1 MIKKR
6 KIHHFFHR
14 FEKHIISIENFL
26 TEEYIE
32 IAKKIYIDIEK
43 ISTFNK
49 NKKLII
55 DLEHVLINC
64 GLEEI
69 EGLIY
74 KIINDKKNEE
84 FIKDKSKKEKEE
96 FIMKEFYK
104 KIVPT
109 FCQDIIASVKY
120 SGFEAR
126 NRFVSNIIYDIYKQS
141 SRNNFEHFLKNS
153 TKKKT
158 IIYTF
163 SNTSGE
169 LLENK
174 IVGMNNIEYSSETIY
189 EIMIDSI
196 KSEKDIEIIM
206 NDYYGDN
213 SQNVLVFKFRETDLD
228 KMNHISYLINN
239 YESKLN
245 KQRDQEDDEN
255 DNFDNGRFKYYKYSK

>member
-1 MIKKR
+1 MGDKQFSKIAFANEKSSSEVNRKFRTIVLVSQEQIDQKKEDPP
-6 KIHHFFHR
+6 FLHR

-104 KIVPT
+104 K
-109 FCQDIIASVKY
+109 
-120 SGFEAR
+120 
-126 NRFVSNIIYDIYKQS
+126 
-141 SRNNFEHFLKNS
+141 
-153 TKKKT
+153 
-158 IIYTF
+158 
-163 SNTSGE
+163 
-169 LLENK
+169 
-174 IVGMNNIEYSSETIY
+174 
-189 EIMIDSI
+189 
-196 KSEKDIEIIM
+196 
-206 NDYYGDN
+206 
-213 SQNVLVFKFRETDLD
+213 
-228 KMNHISYLINN
+228 
-239 YESKLN
+239 
-245 KQRDQEDDEN
+245 
-255 DNFDNGRFKYYKYSK
+255 